1 LSTWT
6 TAELRLLR
14 QHYPLG
20 GGAAC
25 VPLIP
30 RHTPG
35 AIQRR
40 ARVIDLRAPRRGL
53 SRGRKRVLN
62 TTQTV
67 ALIKALRRGLKYGDI
82 ARLSRRLGM
91 PPWAIKHALSR
102 LAGETVTTG
111 DRHWSAAA
119 DRLLIER
126 ADWPI
131 ERLAARLTAVG
142 EPHSLYAIE
151 RRSRKLGAA
160 RDEAETCTASDLS
173 RRLGLP
179 VDTVS
184 RWIRAGR
191 LQAQRRVTYR
201 PRARS
206 DKPGNWAI
214 RGEAVRDLMRAEPG
228 LLAQLLPSM
237 SPAGRL
243 WLADLLDGLP
253 PAEVMKQAPNGR
265 ATRGLPAHWMEA
277 A

>member
-1 LSTWT
+1 MN
-6 TAELRLLR
+6 
-14 QHYPLG
+14 
-20 GGAAC
+20 
-25 VPLIP
+25 
-30 RHTPG
+30 
-35 AIQRR
+35 
-40 ARVIDLRAPRRGL
+40 GL
-53 SRGRKRVLN
+53 ANGRKHTLN
-62 TTQTV
+62 TAQLV
-67 ALIKALRRGLKYGDI
+67 AIAKALRRGIKYGDF
-82 ARLSRRLGM
+82 ARLGRRLGLS
-91 PPWAIKHALSR
+91 PWVVKAAARKMEGKPTK
-102 LAGETVTTG
+102 AG
-111 DRHWSAAA
+111 RRPWSAAA

-214 RGEAVRDLMRAEPG
+214 RGESVRDLMRAEPG

-243 WLADLLDGLP
+243 WMADLLDGLP